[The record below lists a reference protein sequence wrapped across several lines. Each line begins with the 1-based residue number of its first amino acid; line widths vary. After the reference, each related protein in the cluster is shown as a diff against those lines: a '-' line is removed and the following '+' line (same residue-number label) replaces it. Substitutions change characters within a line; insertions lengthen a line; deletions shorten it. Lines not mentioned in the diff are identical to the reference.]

1 MEKEALYNYQNGY
14 NCAQSILKT
23 YSKELKLKE
32 ETLMKISAG
41 LGAGM
46 FLGETC
52 GAVTASIIAMGI
64 AKGGEN
70 LSEKEKNREVF
81 KLVKSFEKEFKENYS
96 TLNCRELKTVCK
108 ASCKNIVADS
118 ARILKGLIV

>member
-23 YSKELKLKE
+23 YSKELNLEE
-32 ETLMKISAG
+32 ETLMKVSSG

-52 GAVTASIIAMGI
+52 GAVTASVIAIGI
-64 AKGGEN
+64 VKGGEN

-81 KLVKSFEKEFKENYS
+81 KSVKSFEKEFKEKYCS
-96 TLNCRELKTVCK
+96 LNCKELKTVCN
-108 ASCKNIVADS
+108 ASCKNIVEDS